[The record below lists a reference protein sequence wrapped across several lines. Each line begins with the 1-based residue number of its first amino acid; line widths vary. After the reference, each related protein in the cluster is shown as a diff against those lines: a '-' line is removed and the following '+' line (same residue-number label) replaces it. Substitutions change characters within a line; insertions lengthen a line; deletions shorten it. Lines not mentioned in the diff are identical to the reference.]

1 MLNKMIHLCCAFV
14 VLAGLAACDAQT
26 PPSGVVA
33 TVNGEPIYL
42 HSIETLLDSRS
53 SDYTNSPALT
63 LEDIQKNYIRA
74 FGALLAHTLVRQE
87 LRQRGIDPDSG
98 ASGPGVEDYF
108 KEEMGEEELNAFLAE
123 SSIRRDDWERLMR
136 DNQALETFR
145 KQALLP
151 GIKIDPDEIRA
162 YYAEHEEE
170 FQLPVHLRACFLSAP
185 EKASLESMCRS
196 SDFSALPEPLLCA
209 DMEAADLPPPW
220 HEEAADMRLNAC
232 GKIREENGAWQTVV
246 IQSRSKAG
254 SPKLAELY
262 ALIERIL
269 LEQKEKEA
277 FDKWL
282 AEKAAASSI
291 TVSPELNA
299 ALALIYGG
307 EGEKPASGNKR
318 R

>member
-1 MLNKMIHLCCAFV
+1 MLNKLINLCSAF
-14 VLAGLAACDAQT
+14 LALAALAACDAQT

-53 SDYTNSPALT
+53 SDYTNSPSLT
-63 LEDIQKNYIRA
+63 VEDIQKNYIRA

-98 ASGPGVEDYF
+98 ASSPGVEDYF

-162 YYAEHEEE
+162 YYAAHEEE

-185 EKASLESMCRS
+185 EKSSLESMCK
-196 SDFSALPEPLLCA
+196 SAGFADLPDPLLCA

-220 HEEAADMRLNAC
+220 REEAADMRLNAC

-246 IQSRSKAG
+246 IQRRSKAG

-291 TVSPELNA
+291 TVAPELNA
-299 ALALIYGG
+299 ALALIYG
-307 EGEKPASGNKR
+307 EEAEKPAPGNK
-318 R
+318 